1 MAKVISIVNQK
12 GGVGKT
18 TTSINLSSAL
28 GHLGKKVLLIDLDP
42 QSNSTTGLGINKA
55 NIKLSI
61 YDVITNRCEIS
72 DAIIKTKFKNL
83 SVIPSMIFLSGVEIE
98 LMQTS
103 MREDNFILGDQLKN
117 QINKIKDRYDFI
129 IIDCPPALGILTTN
143 ALAASDSVL
152 IPVQCEYFALEGVTQ
167 LLNTIILTQTKV
179 NPKLDIEGVLLTML
193 DGRTLVGLEVVEDV
207 RKFFKEKVFNTIIPR
222 LVRLVEAPSHGKPII
237 EYDPKCRGAL
247 AYINL
252 AKEVI
257 ERNAREEESVREGSR
272 TTVQQ

>member
-1 MAKVISIVNQK
+1 MGKVISLVNQK

-42 QSNSTTGLGINKA
+42 QSNSTTGVGISKSD
-55 NIKLSI
+55 IKLSV
-61 YDVITNRCEIS
+61 YDVITNNCDIK
-72 DAIIKTKFKNL
+72 DAIIKTPFKNL
-83 SVIPSMIFLSGVEIE
+83 SLIPSMIFLSGAEIE
-98 LMQTS
+98 LIQNGMK
-103 MREDNFILGDQLKN
+103 EENFIAGDQLKN
-117 QINKIKDRYDFI
+117 QIEKIRDRYDYI
-129 IIDCPPALGILTTN
+129 IIDCPPALGLLTTN
-143 ALAASDSVL
+143 ALAASNSVL

-167 LLNTIILTQTKV
+167 LLNTIILTQNKI
-179 NPKLDIEGVLLTML
+179 NPSLDIEGVLLTML

-222 LVRLVEAPSHGKPII
+222 LVRLVEAPSHGKPIL
-237 EYDPKCRGAL
+237 EYDPKCRGAQ

-257 ERNAREEESVREGSR
+257 ERNGTKEEGSR
-272 TTVQQ
+272 EGLGTIIQQ

>member
-1 MAKVISIVNQK
+1 MGKVISLVNQK

-42 QSNSTTGLGINKA
+42 QSNSTTGLGLNKA
-55 NIKLSI
+55 DIKKST
-61 YDVITNRCEIS
+61 YDVIMHSCDIK

-83 SVIPSMIFLSGVEIE
+83 SVIPSMLLLSGAEME
-98 LMQTS
+98 LTQLS
-103 MREDNFILGDQLKN
+103 FKENNFVIGDQLKT
-117 QINKIKDRYDFI
+117 QIDSIRDRYDFI
-129 IIDCPPALGILTTN
+129 LIDCPPTLGALTVN
-143 ALAASDSVL
+143 ALAASNSVL
-152 IPVQCEYFALEGVTQ
+152 IPVQCEYYSLEGVTQ
-167 LLNTIILTQTKV
+167 LLNTVILTQNTI
-179 NPKLDIEGVLLTML
+179 NPQLDIEGVLLTML

-222 LVRLVEAPSHGKPII
+222 LVRLVEAPSHGKPIL

-257 ERNAREEESVREGSR
+257 ERNGTKEESPREGSG
-272 TTVQQ
+272 TAVQ

>member
-1 MAKVISIVNQK
+1 MAKVISLVNQK

-42 QSNSTTGLGINKA
+42 QSNSTTGLGINKG

-61 YDVITNRCEIS
+61 YDVIINRCEIS
-72 DAIIKTKFKNL
+72 EAIVKTRFKNL

-103 MREDNFILGDQLKN
+103 MKEDNFILGDQLKN

-193 DGRTLVGLEVVEDV
+193 DGRTLAGLEVVEDV

-257 ERNAREEESVREGSR
+257 ERNAREEESIRERSR

>member
-1 MAKVISIVNQK
+1 MAKVISLVNQK

-72 DAIIKTKFKNL
+72 DAIVKTKFKNL

-272 TTVQQ
+272 TIVQQ